1 MTGPAAGMDRKQ
13 EQERAQRSARTRLLE
28 QRTAGLERRT
38 GRDHCAEMRGGGQE
52 FRTGDRVRPLGGWAV
67 AMQTQTQGK
76 EAGSAAAHPLA
87 ELLACPPETGRMLSA
102 AVQSIEFQS
111 GATIFSQGQESRGL
125 YVVVAGDLQ
134 RRTERLDTRL
144 TLGTVRVGDLVE
156 LAAVL
161 GEKRHTYTLKALSGG
176 TLLLFPQEILEAAF
190 KAYPALRMQLL
201 EELAREVS
209 RAYDACFSL
218 RMAGMRRR
226 KTESGFPSGAQ
237 GTR

>member
-1 MTGPAAGMDRKQ
+1 M
-13 EQERAQRSARTRLLE
+13 ARRE
-28 QRTAGLERRT
+28 ANCWEWRP
-38 GRDHCAEMRGGGQE
+38 GR
-52 FRTGDRVRPLGGWAV
+52 PSGGWAV
-67 AMQTQTQGK
+67 EMQTQMQTQAR

-87 ELLACPPETGRMLSA
+87 ELLACPPETSRMLST
-102 AVQSIEFQS
+102 AVQSLDFQS
-111 GATIFSQGQESRGL
+111 GATIFWQGHESRGL

-144 TLGTVRVGDLVE
+144 TLGSVRVGDVVE

-161 GEKRHTYTLKALSGG
+161 GAGQHTYTLKALSGG
-176 TLLLFPQEILEAAF
+176 TLLLFPQEALQAAF
-190 KAYPALRMQLL
+190 RSYPPLRMQLL

-218 RMAGMRRR
+218 RMAGARRR
-226 KTESGFPSGAQ
+226 RTENGYPPGAQ